1 MRIFLISDNADTREG
16 LRLAGIDG
24 VVVHEASE
32 VERELRAACEN
43 PKIGIVLITAKLI
56 NLCPDLVYELKMSNR
71 QPLILEVSDRHGAG
85 KLSDSITKYVREAV
99 GITI

>member
-1 MRIFLISDNADTREG
+1 MRIFLTSDNADTHEG
-16 LRLAGIDG
+16 MRLAGIDG
-24 VVVHEASE
+24 VIVHDAKE
-32 VERELRAACEN
+32 VESQLRAACKD
-43 PKIGIVLITAKLI
+43 PRIGIVLITAKLI
-56 NLCPDLVYELKMSNR
+56 ALCPQLVYELKMTNK